1 LHYQINS
8 LLFFLQGKRKKS
20 SFESKRT
27 RLGRVREAVGEK
39 QKMAERERNMQDTAV
54 ALVCASNMNRSME
67 AHLRLAKHGFRASSF
82 GTGNHVK
89 LPGPA
94 ADRPNVYAFGTP
106 YKTIYEDLKAQNY
119 ELYPPPPLL
128 QRSSCGRH

>member
-1 LHYQINS
+1 
-8 LLFFLQGKRKKS
+8 
-20 SFESKRT
+20 
-27 RLGRVREAVGEK
+27 
-39 QKMAERERNMQDTAV
+39 MAERERNMQDTTV

-67 AHLRLAKHGFRASSF
+67 AHLRLAKHGFRASSY

-94 ADRPNVYAFGTP
+94 ADRPNVYSFGTP

-119 ELYPPPPLL
+119 DLYTSPAN
-128 QRSSCGRH
+128 RSLPILSSSP

>member
-1 LHYQINS
+1 
-8 LLFFLQGKRKKS
+8 
-20 SFESKRT
+20 
-27 RLGRVREAVGEK
+27 
-39 QKMAERERNMQDTAV
+39 MAERERNMQDTTV

-67 AHLRLAKHGFRASSF
+67 AHLRLAKHGFRASSY

-94 ADRPNVYAFGTP
+94 ADRPNVYSFGTP

-119 ELYPPPPLL
+119 DLYTYPPKEISLC
-128 QRSSCGRH
+128 QSSAHRPHAAPSGTSKMAS